1 MSSAPSTR
9 ATTATARGAAAV
21 PVLVGAVGGLAWAAA
36 LRGLMVQVAG
46 PGSTVEWGGTV
57 GGILLPGLVAGAL
70 LGAAGHLR
78 RTGHPH
84 RGWLALAPLAFVVA
98 TPGVLVSVI
107 TDGGIGGGAIALP
120 LCGIAGG
127 WALGGRGP
135 LAARAAAGVLPVAVA
150 VGWAVAAPAI
160 APPLAVTTARGAWV
174 AVLFAALLAVLSLA
188 CAVPHRPAGGPLVPG
203 ARAAAVI
210 GAVGGLAWAAGLR
223 SLMVEIA
230 DPGSSHV
237 SWAGTFAGILL
248 PGLVVGALLGR
259 APHRRGPGRLGTLR
273 GLRARAA
280 VGVVGGAAA
289 AAVAVAGGLGGGAL
303 AVVVCGL
310 AGGYALAGLGR
321 PAARVAA
328 GLLPVAVVVGWSVAT
343 ALVGLDE
350 PGTGARGAWVA
361 VLLASHLAVLAVGCA
376 LPYRRTGGGV
386 AAVR

>member
-1 MSSAPSTR
+1 MSSAPHRR

-70 LGAAGHLR
+70 LGWAGHLR

-98 TPGVLVSVI
+98 TPGVLVSVL

-135 LAARAAAGVLPVAVA
+135 VAARVAAGALPVAAAAGWA
-150 VGWAVAAPAI
+150 VGAPAM
-160 APPLAVTTARGAWV
+160 APALAVTTARGAWV

-203 ARAAAVI
+203 VRAAAVI

-248 PGLVVGALLGR
+248 PGLVVGALLAR
-259 APHRRGPGRLGTLR
+259 SPHRRGPSRLR
-273 GLRARAA
+273 GVRGRAGI
-280 VGVVGGAAA
+280 GVVAGGAA

-303 AVVVCGL
+303 AVVVCGS
-310 AGGYALAGLGR
+310 AGGYALAGRGR

-328 GLLPVAVVVGWSVAT
+328 GLLPVAVVVAWSVAT
-343 ALVGLDE
+343 AVVGLDE

-361 VLLASHLAVLAVGCA
+361 VLLASHLAVLAVACA
-376 LPYRRTGGGV
+376 LPYRRAGGGG

>member
-1 MSSAPSTR
+1 MSSAPHGQ

-46 PGSTVEWGGTV
+46 PGSAVEWGGTV

-70 LGAAGHLR
+70 VGWAGHLR

-98 TPGVLVSVI
+98 TPGVLVSVL

-135 LAARAAAGVLPVAVA
+135 VAGRVAAGALPVAGA
-150 VGWAVAAPAI
+150 VGWAVGAPAI
-160 APPLAVTTARGAWV
+160 APALAVTTARGAWV

-203 ARAAAVI
+203 ARAAAVT

-230 DPGSSHV
+230 DPGTSSV

-248 PGLVVGALLGR
+248 PGLVVGALLAR
-259 APHRRGPGRLGTLR
+259 APHRRGPSRLR
-273 GLRARAA
+273 GVRGRAGI
-280 VGVVGGAAA
+280 GVVAGGAAA
-289 AAVAVAGGLGGGAL
+289 AVALAGGLGGGAL

-310 AGGYALAGLGR
+310 AGGYALAGRGR
-321 PAARVAA
+321 PAARVTA
-328 GLLPVAVVVGWSVAT
+328 GLLPVVVVVAWSVAT
-343 ALVGLDE
+343 AVVGLDE

-361 VLLASHLAVLAVGCA
+361 VLLASHLAVLAAACA
-376 LPYRRTGGGV
+376 LPYRRADDGV